1 MRELR
6 NTGHE
11 CVLLATSDKPG
22 LRKIEIDGISTWLAG
37 IRNIYW
43 PYHKNR
49 PSAPLRMIWHLVDCY
64 NPMMQSYIRKVVAE
78 EKPDVVSVHNLPGW
92 SVASWRTLK
101 KLHVPMVQV
110 LHDHYNMCIKT
121 TCFHAGR
128 NCVRQCATCHA
139 LRLLHRRFS
148 SEVNAVVGVSRY
160 ILDHHRSFGYFGS
173 VPIQRVIHNIRVP
186 EILGTD
192 VQSAKVKHD
201 GFRFG
206 FIGGLYP
213 AKGIEYLIEAFR
225 TANLLDTELWV
236 AGSGKQDY
244 EVQLRKHPC
253 DPRIHF
259 MGRVSPKD
267 FYPHVDIVVVPS
279 LLNDN
284 LPGVVIESLA
294 FGKPVIGSRRGGI
307 PEMIVDG
314 YNGLLF
320 EPENLSDFAAC
331 LSKIYSDGDLY
342 QYLEDN
348 AKASSKQFLD
358 VSRWIMK
365 YEAVY
370 SEVQRAPGL

>member
-1 MRELR
+1 
-6 NTGHE
+6 
-11 CVLLATSDKPG
+11 
-22 LRKIEIDGISTWLAG
+22 
-37 IRNIYW
+37 
-43 PYHKNR
+43 
-49 PSAPLRMIWHLVDCY
+49 
-64 NPMMQSYIRKVVAE
+64 
-78 EKPDVVSVHNLPGW
+78 
-92 SVASWRTLK
+92 
-101 KLHVPMVQV
+101 
-110 LHDHYNMCIKT
+110 
-121 TCFHAGR
+121 
-128 NCVRQCATCHA
+128 
-139 LRLLHRRFS
+139 
-148 SEVNAVVGVSRY
+148 
-160 ILDHHRSFGYFGS
+160 
-173 VPIQRVIHNIRVP
+173 
-186 EILGTD
+186 
-192 VQSAKVKHD
+192 
-201 GFRFG
+201 
-206 FIGGLYP
+206 
-213 AKGIEYLIEAFR
+213 
-225 TANLLDTELWV
+225 ANLLDTELWV